1 MEETEDIIII
11 ILSIVVGAAAIFLM
25 RSAQMFSFSC
35 FFSFCQIIFLR
46 PV

>member
-25 RSAQMFSFSC
+25 RSAQMFSSC
-35 FFSFCQIIFLR
+35 FFAFCQIIFLR